1 MLAHVFQKGHEY
13 PEGQTK
19 FKLFP
24 IRKEVCAFWKV
35 APSSALTWYAM
46 KQGNQELE
54 TALSFNQY
62 SLKDAADNGAG
73 VGGWWW
79 KCTCSS
85 HLPLAFLHL
94 QMHIQMYEITLH

>member
-73 VGGWWW
+73 GGWW